1 MESQSS
7 RDSSSRAATQEYPN
21 PFIHELKLTKAQWIK
36 GIILG
41 CTLLPIRV
49 FLAWILLIAAWIVAV
64 LRLAGLSQEERSK
77 PLSGWR
83 RWLFHPILWLLGRAV
98 FFCVGFHWVKVKGR
112 KVDVKE
118 APILVVAP
126 HSSFLDMVIMFP
138 AGVPAV
144 VSRSENI
151 NLPVIGGE
159 ERERGNLFTL
169 PSFIHLEAPV
179 GSLKSFKKK
188 YPDGSCWCFSVLLTE
203 TQFTFY
209 RLSYH
214 LGPFL
219 RSSLHLRYRQDVHLL
234 CSNIWSKQ

>member
-1 MESQSS
+1 MRFFSS
-7 RDSSSRAATQEYPN
+7 IVCFLRII
-21 PFIHELKLTKAQWIK
+21 FLKNEWKSWWCVSLDGTPALCLNNSNFTHLILQ

-64 LRLAGLSQEERSK
+64 PRLAGLSQEERSK

-112 KVDVKE
+112 KADVKE

-138 AGVPAV
+138 AGVPSV

-159 ERERGNLFTL
+159 ER
-169 PSFIHLEAPV
+169 
-179 GSLKSFKKK
+179 
-188 YPDGSCWCFSVLLTE
+188 DGICLLCHCLYTWK
-203 TQFTFY
+203 
-209 RLSYH
+209 
-214 LGPFL
+214 
-219 RSSLHLRYRQDVHLL
+219 HLL
-234 CSNIWSKQ
+234 DR